1 MKSNP
6 NQFGISTALLTP
18 FDLDGNLNLPLL
30 FDHASDMVRN
40 GSNSVTLFGTTG
52 EGASVGFDE
61 RSEAISG
68 MIDSGIATDEI
79 ILGLCGS
86 AIGDV
91 TSQVQQ
97 GIEFG
102 LTTFLLPP
110 PFYFKEV
117 DDAGLFEWFSRLFD
131 CVDKRAQFILYHIPQ
146 LTQMPLSIDLVTGL
160 RETFPDRVLA
170 IKDSAGN
177 WDDTRHILE
186 GGGIPVLVGDERL
199 LHKAAALGGKGA
211 ISGMANLYP
220 QRMRN
225 LFDTQVEDKALS
237 AEVDM
242 MISIPVISALKQAMV
257 ATTGIESWANVRPP
271 LQRLSGQERAA
282 ITAMFAQEQSV

>member
-1 MKSNP
+1 MESKIK
-6 NQFGISTALLTP
+6 QFGISTALLTP
-18 FDLDGNLNLPLL
+18 FDLDGNVSFPLL
-30 FDHASDMVRN
+30 FEHANAMVRN
-40 GSNSVTLFGTTG
+40 GADSVTLFGTTG
-52 EGASVGFDE
+52 EGASIGFDE
-61 RSEAISG
+61 RAKAISG
-68 MIDSGIATDEI
+68 MIDSGITTNKI

-102 LTTFLLPP
+102 LSTFLLPP
-110 PFYFKEV
+110 PFYFKEI

-131 CVDKRAQFILYHIPQ
+131 SVDGRAQFVLYHIPQ
-146 LTQMPLSIDLVTGL
+146 LTQVPLSIDLVTGL
-160 RETFPDRVLA
+160 QEAFPERVLA

-177 WDDTRHILE
+177 WEDTKQILE

-220 QRMRN
+220 QRMRTV
-225 LFDTQVEDKALS
+225 FDTQVEDRRLS
-237 AEVDM
+237 EEVDR
-242 MISIPVISALKQAMV
+242 MISIPVIPALKQAMV
-257 ATTGIESWANVRPP
+257 DSIGIEAWANVRPP
-271 LQRLSGQERAA
+271 LQRLSSEDRAVIADLFTQEHSA
-282 ITAMFAQEQSV
+282 

>member
-1 MKSNP
+1 MNSNIT
-6 NQFGISTALLTP
+6 QFGISTALLTP
-18 FDLDGNLNLPLL
+18 FDLDGNLSFPLL
-30 FDHASDMVRN
+30 FEHANAMVRN
-40 GSNSVTLFGTTG
+40 GANSVTLFGTTG

-61 RSEAISG
+61 RAEAISG
-68 MIDSGIATDEI
+68 MIDSGMGTDEI

-102 LTTFLLPP
+102 LSTFLLPP

-131 CVDKRAQFILYHIPQ
+131 SVDERAQFILYHIPQ
-146 LTQMPLSIDLVTGL
+146 LTEVPLSIDLVTGL

-177 WDDTRHILE
+177 WDDTRVVLE
-186 GGGIPVLVGDERL
+186 TGGIPVLVGDERL

-220 QRMRN
+220 QRMRT
-225 LFDTQVEDKALS
+225 LFDTHVEDKALS

-242 MISIPVISALKQAMV
+242 MISIPVIPALKQAMV
-257 ATTGIESWANVRPP
+257 ATTGIEAWANVRPP
-271 LQRLSGQERAA
+271 LQRLSGQDRAA